1 MWFSFIFL
9 FRKKKKEPWKE
20 VENIINARHKVKGVR
35 HDPTSSRHYDAL
47 KF

>member
-9 FRKKKKEPWKE
+9 FRKKKEPWKE
-20 VENIINARHKVKGVR
+20 VENIINARYKVKGVR